1 MVLNGEKSVF
11 EGKITIKS
19 LTNPD
24 QTSVE
29 LAISDGL
36 EWLEISPVTTSSF
49 FTSRTDNAVG
59 EGEVYDFDKA
69 KAEPAK
75 EESLWNQLM
84 AISHNQPMPTTTDNT
99 QSDKS
104 DESEAPK
111 IGLYLIK
118 WSLGKI
124 KGKHDVTVRVNY
136 WPEGKQDE
144 SADQSQSDDSSSDP
158 NTPKPVKERT
168 PYLLSYHYIKD

>member
-1 MVLNGEKSVF
+1 MLVLNGEKSVF

-19 LTNPD
+19 LTYPER
-24 QTSVE
+24 TPVE
-29 LAISDGL
+29 LNIGYG
-36 EWLEISPVTTSSF
+36 EKFLEISTVTPSSF
-49 FTSRTDNAVG
+49 FTPRTDNAVG
-59 EGEVYDFDKA
+59 KGEVYDFDKA
-69 KAEPAK
+69 KVEAP
-75 EESLWNQLM
+75 EEKSLWNQLM

-118 WSLGKI
+118 WSLGEI
-124 KGKHDVTVRVNY
+124 EGKHDVTIKVNY

-144 SADQSQSDDSSSDP
+144 SADQGQNDDP
-158 NTPKPVKERT
+158 NTPKQTKERT

>member
-1 MVLNGEKSVF
+1 MF
-11 EGKITIKS
+11 ERKITIKS

-24 QTSVE
+24 QTPVE
-29 LAISDGL
+29 LAISDGS
-36 EWLEISPVTTSSF
+36 EWLEISTITPSIF
-49 FTSRTDNAVG
+49 FTPRKDNEVG

-69 KAEPAK
+69 KVEPAK

-84 AISHNQPMPTTTDNT
+84 AVSHNQPMPTTTENT
-99 QSDKS
+99 QSDKN

-124 KGKHDVTVRVNY
+124 KGKHDVTIRVNY

-144 SADQSQSDDSSSDP
+144 NADQSQSDDSSSDP
-158 NTPKPVKERT
+158 NTTKQAKERT

>member
-1 MVLNGEKSVF
+1 MLVLNGEKFVF
-11 EGKITIKS
+11 ERKITIKS

-24 QTSVE
+24 QTPVE
-29 LAISDGL
+29 LAISDGS
-36 EWLEISPVTTSSF
+36 EWLEISTITPSIF
-49 FTSRTDNAVG
+49 FTPRKDNEVG

-69 KAEPAK
+69 KVEPAK

-84 AISHNQPMPTTTDNT
+84 AVSHNQPMPTTTDNT

-118 WSLGKI
+118 WSLGEI
-124 KGKHDVTVRVNY
+124 EGKHDVTIKVNY

-144 SADQSQSDDSSSDP
+144 SADDDSSSDP

>member
-1 MVLNGEKSVF
+1 MAGNFAGYYLQ
-11 EGKITIKS
+11 
-19 LTNPD
+19 L
-24 QTSVE
+24 
-29 LAISDGL
+29 
-36 EWLEISPVTTSSF
+36 
-49 FTSRTDNAVG
+49 FTPRTDNAVG
-59 EGEVYDFDKA
+59 KGEVYDFDEA
-69 KAEPAK
+69 KVEPAK

-99 QSDKS
+99 QSNKS

-124 KGKHDVTVRVNY
+124 KGKHDVTIRVNY
-136 WPEGKQDE
+136 WPEGKQDK

>member
-1 MVLNGEKSVF
+1 MLVFNGDKSEF

-19 LTNPD
+19 LTNPN
-24 QTSVE
+24 QTPVE
-29 LAISDGL
+29 LVISDGL

-49 FTSRTDNAVG
+49 FTPRTDNAVG
-59 EGEVYDFDKA
+59 KGQLYRMDET

-84 AISHNQPMPTTTDNT
+84 AISHNQPMPTTTDSA
-99 QSDKS
+99 QSNKN

-118 WSLGKI
+118 WCLGQI
-124 KGKHDVTVRVNY
+124 RGDYDVTIRVNY
-136 WPEGKQDE
+136 WPEGKLDE
-144 SADQSQSDDSSSDP
+144 SGDQSQSDDP
-158 NTPKPVKERT
+158 NTPKQAKERT
-168 PYLLSYHYIKD
+168 PYLLSHHYIKN